1 MAGGEKCAPGAE
13 IEKIESRIHPDR
25 PPRVVVTDGAQIP
38 RERSMFVAWWAAI
51 IVTLILIPTLTI
63 LFPDSYRRILAFIPD
78 GILRTIQI
86 TIISIGVALVIG
98 LLAGLGRTSKNPVIN
113 GIASLYVEVIRGI
126 PLLAQLFWIYYAL
139 SRIVVL
145 GPYPSAIIGL
155 AVCYGAYIGEIFR
168 AGIQSIPKGQ
178 WEAARSLG
186 MRAGQAMR
194 HVILPQ
200 AIRVVL
206 PPIGNEFIA
215 LLKDSSLVSVL
226 AISDLLRRGREYA
239 SRTFQYFETY
249 TMVAVVYLLMTLIFS
264 RVVFYIERGM
274 AVEAKEEGPPA
285 FMQRLASYIVDAI
298 VLYVIWMVIGG
309 LFDLGLGLAGRFLSA
324 DSLAVVTSTVAV
336 ARPATFIVVA
346 LLYFLLFWVRS
357 GQTPG
362 KMAVGVRLIGPDD
375 RHPTLERAL
384 LRLVPFVITL
394 GPLVAWGIIWGVP
407 LSQEAL
413 ASADAW
419 AAIPWWSYLLFL
431 FPLGGF
437 IGYLTCQWDRYGQGW
452 HDKLAGTYVVRA
464 T

>member
-1 MAGGEKCAPGAE
+1 MAGSEQKGATDAE
-13 IEKIESRIHPDR
+13 IERIESRLHPDR
-25 PPRVVVTDGAQIP
+25 PPRVVVTDGAAIP

-51 IVTLILIPTLTI
+51 AVTLVLIPALTI
-63 LFPDSYRRILAFIPD
+63 FFPSSYRRILAFIPD

-186 MRAGQAMR
+186 MSSGQAMR

-200 AIRVVL
+200 AVRVVL

-274 AVEAKEEGPPA
+274 SVETKEEGPPA

-298 VLYVIWMVIGG
+298 VLYVVWMIVDE
-309 LFDLGLGLAGRFLSA
+309 LLGLVLPPVGLASA
-324 DSLAVVTSTVAV
+324 RAIVAMAVFAVIVLA
-336 ARPATFIVVA
+336 
-346 LLYFLLFWVRS
+346 YFLYFWVRS

-375 RHPTLERAL
+375 QRPSLQRAL
-384 LRLVPFVITL
+384 LRLIPFVVTL
-394 GPLVAWGIIWGVP
+394 GPLAAWLVIWGAP
-407 LSQEAL
+407 LSQEAI

-419 AAIPWWSYLLFL
+419 AAIPWWSYLLFI
-431 FPLGGF
+431 FPLAGF